1 MGERKGD
8 KMREREKK
16 KEKEREREMREAS
29 PVVSGTTDSVGEGQS

>member
-8 KMREREKK
+8 KMRERKK

-29 PVVSGTTDSVGEGQS
+29 PVVSGTTDSGGEGQS